1 MTYEFKN
8 MFNLFCNLTE
18 IIMNKYVEAVRRYV
32 IKCYALQAN
41 DENETYS
48 YQFKT
53 YDKILSII

>member
-1 MTYEFKN
+1 MH
-8 MFNLFCNLTE
+8 
-18 IIMNKYVEAVRRYV
+18 KYVEAVRRYV